1 MGSIITKLD
10 YGKAFVRGL
19 QRSEYNLL
27 LAVKSFPSRSESNPD
42 EGMMLADAIFA
53 AVESMTPREL
63 LKAFPLMK
71 RFDGSKYE
79 EKDYFSSMEF
89 IENYGLDR
97 RIENAFEFLWEYWN
111 ADIYHLFMNYLL
123 FVNDRYWE
131 KTGTTLGQGYM
142 EHKRHPYN
150 MISGDGLYV
159 TTYDGETRV
168 EVPNLPMW
176 REQGLI

>member
-1 MGSIITKLD
+1 MITKLD
-10 YGKAFVRGL
+10 YGRAFARGL
-19 QRSEYNLL
+19 QKSKYNLL
-27 LAVKSFPSRSESNPD
+27 LAVKCYPSRSESNPD

-53 AVESMTPREL
+53 AVQTMTPREL
-63 LKAFPLMK
+63 LEVFPLDK

-79 EKDYFSSMEF
+79 EKDYFFSMEF

-111 ADIYHLFMNYLL
+111 ADIYHFFMNYLL